1 MLEENSEGH
10 EPAPCNRFWEWL
22 WSLLFEREGRK
33 LFVSYGLLGFQTN
46 FFLSSRTRN
55 RMAGDASLLLSEGIK
70 SSQDLSPRQ
79 TDKPQHQSNRRLI
92 SRCALRTPL
101 SRCHAPHVP
110 LLFAVS
116 LSQNKHHP
124 QVTNYQT
131 WDLARFL
138 RHYLYCCTSKAS
150 KSRRRPLQSVC
161 QRLNSCFRH
170 AIPYK

>member
-1 MLEENSEGH
+1 MLEENSGGH

-46 FFLSSRTRN
+46 FFLSSRTRI
-55 RMAGDASLLLSEGIK
+55 RMAGDA
-70 SSQDLSPRQ
+70 
-79 TDKPQHQSNRRLI
+79 RRLI

-101 SRCHAPHVP
+101 SRCHVPHVP
-110 LLFAVS
+110 LLLAVS
-116 LSQNKHHP
+116 QSQ
-124 QVTNYQT
+124 QSSY
-131 WDLARFL
+131 WDFARLL

-150 KSRRRPLQSVC
+150 KSKRRPLQSVC
-161 QRLNSCFRH
+161 QRLNSCLCH